1 MQIWQSATKFN
12 QQQKSGVQY
21 VALHLIAI
29 RHRKCHH
36 PQQAYPQK
44 QDSLITPI
52 ICQTVLRTHDI
63 MHVTTHDNSSASQ
76 AC

>member
-36 PQQAYPQK
+36 PQQAYPLK
-44 QDSLITPI
+44 TRFPNNTYYMPDCSK
-52 ICQTVLRTHDI
+52 
-63 MHVTTHDNSSASQ
+63 NS
-76 AC
+76 